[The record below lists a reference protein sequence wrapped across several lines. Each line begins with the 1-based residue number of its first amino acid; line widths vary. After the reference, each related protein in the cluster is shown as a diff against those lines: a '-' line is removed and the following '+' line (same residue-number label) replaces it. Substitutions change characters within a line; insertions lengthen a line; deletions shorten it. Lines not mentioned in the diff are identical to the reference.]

1 MLQSAYVCARCTSEK
16 LQGAHTA
23 AGATRHSATSDVQK
37 STLCGRAACR
47 ERCSVRDLQS
57 TSAGC
62 MRYDVRAV
70 RTPRSRDR
78 HGPGEDAQSKRQYGT
93 VGLERLRRCRGAQP
107 GVRRSRAP
115 GVRRS
120 RRRQRVL
127 NALMGCGRPERSA
140 PSCGIHTEL
149 GGRAEPLVAAPTD
162 ADHVLVSRAN
172 IFADD
177 ATGLDRHRKFSYGI
191 STEHGT
197 RPHSTAGEVPERT
210 RPRCNT
216 STQTRTVRKKVSEP
230 RTLRVRDL
238 SLVQGC
244 GLALHRTAH

>member
-1 MLQSAYVCARCTSEK
+1 MVE
-16 LQGAHTA
+16 
-23 AGATRHSATSDVQK
+23 
-37 STLCGRAACR
+37 
-47 ERCSVRDLQS
+47 
-57 TSAGC
+57 
-62 MRYDVRAV
+62 
-70 RTPRSRDR
+70 R
-78 HGPGEDAQSKRQYGT
+78 HG
-93 VGLERLRRCRGAQP
+93 LEKT
-107 GVRRSRAP
+107 SRASSSMA
-115 GVRRS
+115 GSARS
-120 RRRQRVL
+120 GCAVVGALSRACAEAHSRCQRVS

-216 STQTRTVRKKVSEP
+216 STQTRTG
-230 RTLRVRDL
+230 RTKSQRTQDL
-238 SLVQGC
+238 SGNFSEERHN
-244 GLALHRTAH
+244 LHCKFCLGQLIIIN

>member
-1 MLQSAYVCARCTSEK
+1 MVE
-16 LQGAHTA
+16 
-23 AGATRHSATSDVQK
+23 
-37 STLCGRAACR
+37 
-47 ERCSVRDLQS
+47 
-57 TSAGC
+57 
-62 MRYDVRAV
+62 
-70 RTPRSRDR
+70 R
-78 HGPGEDAQSKRQYGT
+78 HG
-93 VGLERLRRCRGAQP
+93 LEKT
-107 GVRRSRAP
+107 SRASSSTA
-115 GVRRS
+115 GSARS
-120 RRRQRVL
+120 GCAVVGALSRACAEAHSRRQRVS

-230 RTLRVRDL
+230 RTLRVAPANIL
-238 SLVQGC
+238 T
-244 GLALHRTAH
+244 GLWVAAIWCSGQRTATAGRVSLQPRE

>member
-1 MLQSAYVCARCTSEK
+1 MVE
-16 LQGAHTA
+16 
-23 AGATRHSATSDVQK
+23 
-37 STLCGRAACR
+37 
-47 ERCSVRDLQS
+47 
-57 TSAGC
+57 
-62 MRYDVRAV
+62 
-70 RTPRSRDR
+70 R
-78 HGPGEDAQSKRQYGT
+78 HG
-93 VGLERLRRCRGAQP
+93 LEKT
-107 GVRRSRAP
+107 SRASSSTA
-115 GVRRS
+115 GSARSACAVVGALSRACAEAERRACAEAEAHS
-120 RRRQRVL
+120 RGQRVS

-216 STQTRTVRKKVSEP
+216 STQTRTG
-230 RTLRVRDL
+230 RTKSQRTQDP
-238 SLVQGC
+238 SSTGF
-244 GLALHRTAH
+244 LACTC